1 MDINIAPTKANLIK
15 AKSLLEF
22 SRSGF
27 ELLDKKRNVLIREM
41 MDLMERVKD
50 IQKRMAD
57 TFKEAFEALQV
68 ANVSMGVHEL
78 REIALSIPTREDFR
92 ILTRSVMGV
101 EIPTVKYEETDLKA
115 QYGFYRTNPAVDLA
129 FIKFREVKYLIY
141 EIAEIENSVYK
152 LAIEIKKTQ
161 KRANA
166 LEKIQI
172 PKYEEQVKYMEE
184 ILEEKEREDFFR
196 LKRVKNLK

>member
-15 AKSLLEF
+15 SKNLLEF
-22 SRSGF
+22 SKNGF
-27 ELLDKKRNVLIREM
+27 DLLDKKRNVLIREM
-41 MDLMERVKD
+41 MSLMEKVKD
-50 IQKRMAD
+50 IQTRMTD

-68 ANVSMGVHEL
+68 ANVSMGIHEL
-78 REIALSIPTREDFR
+78 REIGLSISTKENFK

-101 EIPTVKYEETDLKA
+101 EIPNVKYEESDLKA

-172 PKYEEQVKYMEE
+172 PKYQEQVKYMEE
-184 ILEEKEREDFFR
+184 VLEEKEREDFFR

>member
-1 MDINIAPTKANLIK
+1 LDINIAPTKANLIK
-15 AKSLLEF
+15 SKSLLEF
-22 SRSGF
+22 SKNGF
-27 ELLDKKRNVLIREM
+27 DLLDKKRNVLIREM
-41 MDLMERVKD
+41 MSLIEKVKG
-50 IQKRMAD
+50 IQLRMTD

-68 ANVSMGVHEL
+68 ANVSMGIHEL
-78 REIALSIPTREDFR
+78 REIGLSISTKEDFK

-101 EIPTVKYEETDLKA
+101 EIPTVKFEESELKA

-129 FIKFREVKYLIY
+129 LIKYREVKYLIY

-172 PKYEEQVKYMEE
+172 PKYKEQVKYMEE
-184 ILEEKEREDFFR
+184 VLEEKEREDFFR

>member
-1 MDINIAPTKANLIK
+1 LDINIAPTKANLIK
-15 AKSLLEF
+15 SKNLLEF
-22 SRSGF
+22 SKNGF
-27 ELLDKKRNVLIREM
+27 DLLDKKRNVLIREM
-41 MDLMERVKD
+41 MSLMEKVKD
-50 IQKRMAD
+50 IQTRMTD

-68 ANVSMGVHEL
+68 ANVSMGIHEL
-78 REIALSIPTREDFR
+78 REIGLSISTKENFK

-101 EIPTVKYEETDLKA
+101 EIPNVKYEESDLKA

-172 PKYEEQVKYMEE
+172 PKYQEQVKYMEE
-184 ILEEKEREDFFR
+184 VLEEKEREDFFR

>member
-15 AKSLLEF
+15 AKSFLEF

-41 MDLMERVKD
+41 MSLMERVKD
-50 IQKRMAD
+50 IQRRMTD

-78 REIALSIPTREDFR
+78 REIGLSISTKEDFK

-101 EIPTVKYEETDLKA
+101 EIPTVKYEETNLKA

-184 ILEEKEREDFFR
+184 VLEEKEREDFFR

>member
-1 MDINIAPTKANLIK
+1 LDINIAPTKANLIK
-15 AKSLLEF
+15 AKSFLEF

-41 MDLMERVKD
+41 MSLMERVKD
-50 IQKRMAD
+50 IQRRMTD

-78 REIALSIPTREDFR
+78 REIGLSISTKEDFK

-101 EIPTVKYEETDLKA
+101 EIPTVKYEETNLKA

-184 ILEEKEREDFFR
+184 VLEEKEREDFFR